1 MVGISRVPGQASPI
15 DLQQNWALFD
25 DKFSLEGTP
34 DGPQHIPQQPQPQ
47 YNAQPAGMP
56 MSFLAKQRK
65 AASKG
70 TLKTGAPVSQP
81 GVFPKQGKQPGMFPK
96 QGKEPFGQMLR
107 PEERAQLGMVRQPG
121 KSRQSQERTV
131 INRPGMSNR

>member
-1 MVGISRVPGQASPI
+1 
-15 DLQQNWALFD
+15 
-25 DKFSLEGTP
+25 
-34 DGPQHIPQQPQPQ
+34 
-47 YNAQPAGMP
+47 

-70 TLKTGAPVSQP
+70 TLKSSAPVSQP
-81 GVFPKQGKQPGMFPK
+81 GVFPKQGKQPGMIPKQGTQPGMFPK

-121 KSRQSQERTV
+121 KSRQPQERTV